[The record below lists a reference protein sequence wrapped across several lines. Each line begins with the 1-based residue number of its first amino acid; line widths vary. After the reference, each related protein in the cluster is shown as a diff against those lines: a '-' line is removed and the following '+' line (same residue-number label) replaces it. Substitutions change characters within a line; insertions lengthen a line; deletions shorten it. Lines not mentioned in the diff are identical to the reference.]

1 MQGAGAKVPILEVF
15 EGDVEEP
22 AFTVFE
28 SGAIT
33 QFLLETFGNKDI
45 IWVRLRIALV
55 CHSSCSLHRCLHFT
69 IHLKRLEIHAA
80 GKD

>member
-1 MQGAGAKVPILEVF
+1 MSASYISLLQAAGAKVPILEVF

-33 QFLLETFGNKDI
+33 QFLLDTFGNKDLV
-45 IWVRLRIALV
+45 WVSLRSAVV
-55 CHSSCSLHRCLHFT
+55 CHF
-69 IHLKRLEIHAA
+69 
-80 GKD
+80 